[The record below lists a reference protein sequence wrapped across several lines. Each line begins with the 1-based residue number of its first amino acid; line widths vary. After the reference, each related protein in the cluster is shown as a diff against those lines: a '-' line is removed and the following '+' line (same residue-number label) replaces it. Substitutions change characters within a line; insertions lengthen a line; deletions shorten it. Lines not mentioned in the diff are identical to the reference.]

1 MKFLILSLATLV
13 FAGPGMAQNPETKPE
28 PKFYKLDIVLKE
40 LEGGKVLTSRAY
52 MIALSSGNN
61 TGSASVRT
69 GDKVAVSTGGPQNT
83 QFSYIDVG
91 VNIDC
96 RVISATSTEL
106 GLSVVTDVS
115 SMGENKS
122 ATLAPNITQ
131 TKWAAYAVVPFRKPT
146 MIFSADGA
154 SSKRQTQL
162 EITATPLQ

>member
-13 FAGPGMAQNPETKPE
+13 FAGPGMAQTPETKPE

-40 LEGGKVLTSRAY
+40 LEAGKVLTSRAY
-52 MIALSSGNN
+52 VILLTSSGY
-61 TGSASVRT
+61 SASVRT

-83 QFSYIDVG
+83 QFTYIDVG

-96 RVISATSTEL
+96 RALSATATEL
-106 GLSVVTDVS
+106 GLSVTADVS
-115 SMGENKS
+115 SMGESKNG
-122 ATLAPNITQ
+122 TQPPTVTQ
-131 TKWAAYAVVPFRKPT
+131 TRWNAQAVVPLRKPT

-154 SSKRQTQL
+154 SSKRQTQP